1 MINFLKNVIV
11 ETVNVIFAVLMAV
24 VIFLLLRTYVVQPFQ
39 VEGTSMNN
47 TLQNGEQMLML
58 KMTEL
63 NRFDVVVF
71 PDPRGSD
78 DSYVKRIIALPGDEV
93 YFEADQLVLNGQF
106 VDEPYLEPLKSLSE
120 DNFTQDFNLWDSL
133 GVTSV
138 PAGYYF
144 VMGDNRPFSGDSR
157 QFGFVP
163 IESIVGE
170 ANFIY
175 YPLSEF
181 GFLTSYTLMD
191 NGQLSI
197 N

>member
-181 GFLTSYTLMD
+181 GFLPSYTLMD